1 MLPLSALERAG
12 SEIANYRGSGMSV
25 MEMSHRSKVFLRI
38 FEETQ
43 EKLRRL
49 MRVPDG
55 YRVLLLQT
63 GASGQ
68 FSMIPLNLMG
78 RTGKA
83 DYAVT
88 GNFSSIAMKEAKKY
102 GMVNIAA
109 DSGDRDHSYIPAQEQ
124 LKLDPEASYFYY
136 CANNTIYGTEWQ
148 YVPETGAVPL
158 VCDMSSDILSR
169 PVDLS
174 KFGIVYAGAQKNM
187 APAGLTVV
195 IIREDLA
202 GHELPFTPLI
212 MNYQTMIEKDSMYN
226 TPPCWC
232 IYMLGL
238 TLDWVEEQGGVEG
251 MEKLRTLR
259 SSMLYDTLDSSR
271 LFRCHFGRLQLTF
284 PQALVLNV
292 LGEEGPMPISVLA
305 ERTGSANSTVSGI
318 VDRLE
323 KLDLARRDRSGK
335 DRRIIYVAVTDKYQA
350 LREKA
355 EANVAGYFASVLST
369 MPPQDRDMVAQA
381 LLRLDEA
388 LLEPVV
394 KTVALSILT
403 RLTAEVCRSS
413 GEGGLAAFVETAGTI
428 LALGAALPLARAVT
442 ALLAEMLT

>member
-1 MLPLSALERAG
+1 MSDQRVYNFSAGPSMLPLSALERAG
-12 SEIANYRGSGMSV
+12 SEITNYRGSGMSV
-25 MEMSHRSKVFLRI
+25 MEMSHRSKVFLKI

-49 MRVPDG
+49 MQVPDG

-102 GMVNIAA
+102 GTVNIAA
-109 DSGDRDHSYIPAQEQ
+109 DTSDRNHSYIPTQEQ
-124 LKLDPEASYFYY
+124 LKLSPDASYFYY

-148 YVPETGAVPL
+148 YVPETGSVPL

-169 PVDLS
+169 PVDVS

-202 GHELPFTPLI
+202 GHELPYTPLM
-212 MNYQTMIEKDSMYN
+212 MNYKTMIDKDSMYN

-238 TLDWVEEQGGVEG
+238 VLDWLEEQGGIPG
-251 MEKLRTLR
+251 MEAIKHKKAQ
-259 SSMLYDTLDSSR
+259 MLYDVIDSSR
-271 LFRCHFGRLQLTF
+271 LFTCAVEPGSRSDM
-284 PQALVLNV
+284 NV
-292 LGEEGPMPISVLA
+292 VF
-305 ERTGSANSTVSGI
+305 RTGSDELDAKFVQESVAAGFTNLKGHRSVGGMRASIYNAMPTEGV
-318 VDRLE
+318 E
-323 KLDLARRDRSGK
+323 KLCDFIRAF
-335 DRRIIYVAVTDKYQA
+335 DK
-350 LREKA
+350 
-355 EANVAGYFASVLST
+355 NN
-369 MPPQDRDMVAQA
+369 
-381 LLRLDEA
+381 
-388 LLEPVV
+388 
-394 KTVALSILT
+394 
-403 RLTAEVCRSS
+403 
-413 GEGGLAAFVETAGTI
+413 
-428 LALGAALPLARAVT
+428 
-442 ALLAEMLT
+442 